1 MLVITLA
8 ALSRLLP
15 KETWQSGESS
25 ASKLSLQEA
34 FAFLSDR
41 RMGAL
46 LLFFII
52 PNALITVCL
61 FQFFMPLS
69 LSQAGTSPA
78 TIGRVFLLY
87 CVIVMFAGPFFG
99 SLLDRA
105 KSMVPPLFL
114 SMLVVVLSLMALL
127 VLDGLS
133 AAMLSVALLAVNTAI
148 ASNGQGAYALS
159 LPAAQS
165 FGRSRTMGFYNVA
178 MRIGQVL
185 GPLSLGIMMSVW
197 NARTGIPVLA
207 VFTGLS
213 ALLFAVLSISRSS
226 SKES

>member
-1 MLVITLA
+1 
-8 ALSRLLP
+8 
-15 KETWQSGESS
+15 
-25 ASKLSLQEA
+25 
-34 FAFLSDR
+34 
-41 RMGAL
+41 MGAL

-105 KSMVPPLFL
+105 KNMVPPLFL

-127 VLDGLS
+127 VLDGLY

-197 NARTGIPVLA
+197 NARTGITVLA

-213 ALLFAVLSISRSS
+213 ALLFAALSITRSS